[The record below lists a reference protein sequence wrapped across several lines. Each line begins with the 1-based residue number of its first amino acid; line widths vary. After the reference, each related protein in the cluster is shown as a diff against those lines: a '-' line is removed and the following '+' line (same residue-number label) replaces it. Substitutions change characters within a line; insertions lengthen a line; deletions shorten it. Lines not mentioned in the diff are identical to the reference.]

1 MDDRSLI
8 TTRADFDAVVVGAGF
23 AGMFMLHRL
32 RQQGLKVRVF
42 ERGSG
47 VGGTWFWNRYP
58 GARCDTES
66 MEYSYQFDDALQ
78 QEWNWPERYSAQ
90 PEILK
95 YANHVADR
103 YQLRPDLQFNTQV
116 LSAAYDDARHLWTIA
131 TNDGKAVTA
140 RYFIMATGTLSVANK
155 PKFAGLDSFKGR
167 VFYTSD
173 WPHEGVDFSGRRVA
187 LIGTGSSGI
196 QSTPHIAEQAAR
208 LTVFQR
214 TPNFS
219 VPARNRPL
227 TEDER
232 NATKAR
238 YGELRNFTYQ
248 QPFATQFH
256 LNDVSALSVSA
267 EERRRVYEE
276 RWNGL
281 GGLHFMA
288 AFNDLMFNGEA
299 NKTVAEFIV
308 DKIHSIVK
316 DPKKAE
322 ILAPRNG
329 VVGCK
334 RLCSDT
340 GYFET
345 FNRDNVDLVDVSR
358 SPIEEVT
365 ETGIRVDGMDYPVD
379 DIVFATGFDAMT
391 GALLG
396 VDIRGRNGLSLREK
410 WAAGPRTYLGLQTVG
425 FPNLF
430 MVTGPGSPSVLSNM
444 MVSIDQHVNLISDT
458 IRYLDSRDVLAME
471 PEQAAE
477 DDWVSHVN
485 EVADL
490 TVYPTCNSW
499 YLGSN
504 VPGKTRVFMP
514 YVGFNT
520 YVARCQDVVANGY
533 QGFRLER
540 RAAATA

>member
-1 MDDRSLI
+1 MDDRSPI
-8 TTRADFDAVVVGAGF
+8 SANSDFDAIVVGAGF

-32 RQQGLKVRVF
+32 RQQGLKTRVF

-103 YQLRPDLQFNTQV
+103 YDLRSDLQFNTKV
-116 LSAAYDDARHLWTIA
+116 LSATFDEARNLWTIA
-131 TNDGKAVTA
+131 SDDGNSVTA
-140 RYFIMATGTLSVANK
+140 RYFIMATGTLSIANK
-155 PKFAGLDSFKGR
+155 PAFPGIESFKGR
-167 VFYTSD
+167 VLYTSD
-173 WPHEGVDFSGRRVA
+173 WPHEGVDFTGRKVG

-196 QSTPHIAEQAAR
+196 QSTPHIAAQAER

-219 VPARNRPL
+219 VPANNRPL
-227 TEDER
+227 SDEER
-232 NATKAR
+232 NEVKAR

-248 QPFATQFH
+248 QPFATDFH
-256 LNDVSALSVSA
+256 LNDQSAMAVSA

-276 RWNGL
+276 RWNQH

-288 AFNDLMFNGEA
+288 SFNDLMFNARA
-299 NKTVAEFIV
+299 NETVAEFIV
-308 DKIHSIVK
+308 EKIRGIVK
-316 DPKKAE
+316 DPDKAE

-334 RLCSDT
+334 RLCSDI

-345 FNRDNVDLVDVSR
+345 FNRDNVGLVDVSKA
-358 SPIEEVT
+358 PIEAFT
-365 ETGIRVDGMDYPVD
+365 ATGIKVGGTEYPVD

-396 VDIRGRNGLSLREK
+396 VDIRGRKGQPLRDK
-410 WAAGPRTYLGLQTVG
+410 WSAGPRTYLGLQTVG

-430 MVTGPGSPSVLSNM
+430 FISGPGSPSVLTNM
-444 MVSIDQHVNLISDT
+444 MVSIDQHVNFISDT
-458 IRYLDSRDVLAME
+458 IRHLESAGVALIE
-471 PEQAAE
+471 PQQPAE
-477 DDWVSHVN
+477 DAWVDHVN
-485 EVADL
+485 AVADM
-490 TVYPTCNSW
+490 TVYPSCNSW

-520 YVARCQDVVANGY
+520 YVDKCKDVVAKGY
-533 QGFRLER
+533 EGFSLVS
-540 RAAATA
+540 RAVEPA

>member
-1 MDDRSLI
+1 M
-8 TTRADFDAVVVGAGF
+8 
-23 AGMFMLHRL
+23 
-32 RQQGLKVRVF
+32 
-42 ERGSG
+42 
-47 VGGTWFWNRYP
+47 
-58 GARCDTES
+58 
-66 MEYSYQFDDALQ
+66 
-78 QEWNWPERYSAQ
+78 
-90 PEILK
+90 
-95 YANHVADR
+95 
-103 YQLRPDLQFNTQV
+103 
-116 LSAAYDDARHLWTIA
+116 
-131 TNDGKAVTA
+131 ND
-140 RYFIMATGTLSVANK
+140 N
-155 PKFAGLDSFKGR
+155 
-167 VFYTSD
+167 
-173 WPHEGVDFSGRRVA
+173 
-187 LIGTGSSGI
+187 
-196 QSTPHIAEQAAR
+196 
-208 LTVFQR
+208 
-214 TPNFS
+214 
-219 VPARNRPL
+219 
-227 TEDER
+227 
-232 NATKAR
+232 
-238 YGELRNFTYQ
+238 
-248 QPFATQFH
+248 
-256 LNDVSALSVSA
+256 SALSVSA

-308 DKIHSIVK
+308 DKIHAIVK

-365 ETGIRVDGMDYPVD
+365 ETGIRVDGIDYPVD

-458 IRYLDSRDVLAME
+458 IGYLDSAGVVEIE
-471 PEQAAE
+471 PQQAAE
-477 DDWVSHVN
+477 DAWVSHVN

-520 YVARCQDVVANGY
+520 YVARCKDVVANGY